1 MKEPLRAVGI
11 LWPLAMLI
19 PFVPWLPR
27 PGNGGLT
34 WRQEGAV
41 ALLLAATFAL
51 LLRRIH
57 NSAQAEAAHER
68 ANADTRRFVFAP
80 LAARTQS
87 ALVLSL
93 AGFVLWAAASTLWAS
108 DIFAALHYALSWTT
122 YILFFFAVRRAVE
135 SPRLLRASL
144 VTLAAVVIVI
154 SAANIVGY
162 YGSPDSLLRQ
172 NGLGEPVAV
181 SIPLFA
187 ALALTLRRRR
197 AALLCGA
204 ASTLGWLSMLEI
216 AERAPFFGVLTGL
229 LLLSALMLVRA
240 RFRPRT
246 VRRAFVLAAVFA
258 ACLAVQYVPSPFGR
272 SRHQTVLARLE
283 QTSTQEVNTR
293 ARLLF
298 WGAAVEMWR
307 THPLAGVG
315 AGGFSGA
322 FPQARASFAVR
333 QPDSPLVELN
343 EKYLNVAAHNE
354 YLQILGE
361 LGAVGLA
368 LFAVFCGALLWA
380 AWRALRVAESP
391 LVYGSVASLA
401 AFAVSSGASA
411 VSFRWFGSGL
421 IFFFAAALVSRF
433 ARSTHSRETDS
444 HACAEHAARS
454 AEHAAL
460 GTVSAHA
467 FTPSIPL
474 SLNARTIH
482 LSMSARTGYVLG
494 LVAALVVLSAMCVQA
509 TNVMLLASAQASQEP
524 ARAER
529 LYQTALGFNPLDPA
543 TRFNYGVWLNGQKR
557 EREAL
562 PHLRYAVA
570 RGFHTS
576 TCYEYLAGAESNA
589 GELDASAR
597 TLSEA
602 VRVYPRSVFMRVRHA
617 AALSRLGRKD
627 EAELEMAV
635 ALLIDSRMAHGWQRL
650 IDEDIDA
657 AIAANKS
664 DPGNFARPGDLQPE
678 DGVFA
683 VLQEN
688 ERRFPEAVS
697 TGWRARMRTAKVQ

>member
-1 MKEPLRAVGI
+1 MFRFARTFMKEPLRAVGV
-11 LWPLAMLI
+11 LWPLAMLV
-19 PFVPWLPR
+19 PFVPGLPR

-41 ALLLAATFAL
+41 ALLLAVTFAL

-57 NSAQAEAAHER
+57 NSAQAEAEHER
-68 ANADTRRFVFAP
+68 PARLSRFAFIPIVAD
-80 LAARTQS
+80 TQS
-87 ALVLSL
+87 ALAVSL

-108 DIFAALHYALSWTT
+108 DIFAALHYSLSWTT
-122 YILFFFAVRRAVE
+122 YILFFYAVRRATE

-144 VTLAAVVIVI
+144 ATLAAVVVVI
-154 SAANIVGY
+154 SVANIVGY
-162 YGSPDSLLRQ
+162 YGSTDSLMRQ

-187 ALALTLRRRR
+187 VLALTVRQRR

-204 ASTLGWLSMLEI
+204 AATLGWLSMLEI

-229 LLLSALMLVRA
+229 FCVTAFMLARA

-246 VRRAFVLAAVFA
+246 MRRAFVLAVAFA
-258 ACLAVQYVPSPFGR
+258 ACLAVQYVPSPFGQ
-272 SRHQTVLARLE
+272 SRHQTVFARLK
-283 QTSTQEVNTR
+283 QTSAQEVNTR

-298 WGAAVEMWR
+298 WGTAVEMWR
-307 THPLAGVG
+307 TNPLTGVG

-322 FPQARASFAVR
+322 FPRARASFAER
-333 QPDSPLVELN
+333 RPDSPLVEIN

-368 LFAVFCGALLWA
+368 LFAVFCVALVWA
-380 AWRALRVAESP
+380 AWRALRVAKSP
-391 LVYGSVASLA
+391 LVPGAVASLA
-401 AFAVSSGASA
+401 AFAVSSSASA

-421 IFFFAAALVSRF
+421 MFFFAAALVSRF
-433 ARSTHSRETDS
+433 ARSTRRRETDP
-444 HACAEHAARS
+444 HACAEHVPEGTASARK
-454 AEHAAL
+454 
-460 GTVSAHA
+460 
-467 FTPSIPL
+467 FTPSSLL
-474 SLNARTIH
+474 SMNAR
-482 LSMSARTGYVLG
+482 RTGYVLG

-509 TNVMLLASAQASQEP
+509 TNVMLVASAQSSAEP
-524 ARAER
+524 AHAER
-529 LYQTALGFNPLDPA
+529 LYRSALSFNPLDPA
-543 TRFNYGVWLNGQKR
+543 THFNYGVWLNGQKR

-589 GELDASAR
+589 GELDAAER
-597 TLSEA
+597 TLAEA

-617 AALSRLGRKD
+617 AALGRLGRKP
-627 EAELEMAV
+627 EAELEMAT
-635 ALLIDSRMAHGWQRL
+635 ALLIDSRMARGWQRL

-664 DPGNFARPGDLQPE
+664 DSNAFARPGDLQPE

-688 ERRFPEAVS
+688 ERRFPGAVS
-697 TGWRARMRTAKVQ
+697 TGWRARMRTVKVQ